1 MIATIDRISHRRVRA
16 RQVRATLAAALLLP
30 SATGCYVSR
39 PIWNGQPVPGTEI
52 SLGLTDR
59 GRVAL
64 SDRLGPGALTVSG
77 RLASATDSLY
87 VVDVTRVAYIDGGR
101 VAKWNGESV
110 NIAKNDVSGIAE
122 RRLSKSRSWVAAG
135 IAAGL
140 LALATGIVI
149 NGTAG
154 PDPQTKP
161 TDGGPQPQ

>member
-1 MIATIDRISHRRVRA
+1 MIATFDRGSRRRVRA
-16 RQVRATLAAALLLP
+16 RQARATFAAALLLP

-39 PIWNGQPVPGTEI
+39 PIYNGEPLPGTEV

-64 SDRLGPGALTVSG
+64 ADRLGPGALDVSG
-77 RLASATDSLY
+77 RLASATDSAY

-101 VAKWNGESV
+101 VAKWNGEAVSV
-110 NIAKNDVSGIAE
+110 AKNDVSRVAE
-122 RRLSKSRSWVAAG
+122 RRLSKSRSWLAAG

>member
-1 MIATIDRISHRRVRA
+1 MLDPISRRAVRA
-16 RQVRATLAAALLLP
+16 RQARAAVAAALFLP
-30 SATGCYVSR
+30 GATGCYVSR
-39 PIWNGQPVPGTEI
+39 PIWNGEPVAGTEI

-64 SDRLGPGALTVSG
+64 SDRLGPGALNVSG
-77 RLASATDSLY
+77 RLASATDSMY
-87 VVDVTRVAYIDGGR
+87 VVDVTRVAYIDAGR
-101 VAKWNGESV
+101 VAKWNGEPV
-110 NIAKNDVSGIAE
+110 NISKDNVSGIAE

-140 LALATGIVI
+140 LALAARIVI